1 MRIFKG
7 KGEASPV
14 VSVIIPTYNRAAY
27 LQPTLFCLLR
37 QKNTIGVKY
46 EIVVIDSGNDETGL
60 LTASFQKAYPGIVK
74 YKKITTQKNRSLL
87 RNAGAK
93 LAAGKTLVFV
103 DNDMMVPPEF
113 IETHYLAHRDTKNL
127 ILLGKR
133 LALME
138 FTVSQFSYTLLGNS
152 LSMLENMPYYRDVR
166 GELLDDRGVSIE
178 DVECPWRFC
187 WSHNFS
193 IPRELFFAAGGFN
206 VKFGEHWGY
215 EDIELGY
222 RVYRRGGIFKM
233 EKAVRVYH
241 QQHFEQS
248 KTEELAVKHNLN
260 LFLRLHR
267 YYDVELFLAFTQEF
281 DRHIGVVKQIKEDFS
296 SKTPD
301 HTSHDY
307 DMVMGCLTNLNKK
320 RRFGLYMPE
329 YKAGS
334 VKRILIRGAFHRF
347 PKEVRLSLLS
357 EALRVGKTI
366 DIQKP
371 DAPDR
376 EECES
381 VVELCGIL
389 GYAVQ
394 LRDNGTYRRL
404 IKSAKTKNI
413 IFMGTIP
420 DAFSPRDRFLY
431 LLFLYNLHKRGACIV
446 FDDIKSA
453 RHLDNEDFLLTD
465 AMRGILTSSMKNN
478 YGSCKARYSI
488 SESLMHLDYIK
499 PSENSLII
507 HDQQYQF
514 LGGVTQNAIRNAKN
528 EHLHFSALERFGIE
542 YFAGRIAQLIQSS
555 GRCDSSAKNRFVYGA
570 FMEDG
575 YLEDGIDNI
584 LDAFAYA
591 VSRGLEAR
599 LVIKTADNAA
609 IAAKNFP
616 LHNAVSKSNKNYGA
630 LFKTTYDLTRLEQKS
645 RVLGLKNKI
654 EIIRKNMTVDE
665 IIALLAS
672 LDGFICAAR
681 GIRAPCETCAAL
693 LIGKKVFVPNHC
705 SLDRHF
711 AGSCRD
717 TLSGISSTPQPFG
730 AAFEV
735 PVFSSNAGFLAYNI
749 ASRELGEKLLSEKPA
764 AASPAPYEEYI
775 RELTAGNERLMRQL
789 LSGIKAES

>member
-1 MRIFKG
+1 MRIFK
-7 KGEASPV
+7 KHEAAPV

-46 EIVVIDSGNDETGL
+46 EIVVIDSGDDETAL

-74 YKKITTQKNRSLL
+74 YKKIATQKNRSLL

-93 LAAGKTLVFV
+93 LASGELLVFV

-113 IETHYLAHRDTKNL
+113 IETHYLAYRDTKNL
-127 ILLGKR
+127 VLLGKR

-138 FTVSQFSYTLLGNS
+138 FTVSQFSYTLLGNNF
-152 LSMLENMPYYRDVR
+152 SMLENMPYYRDVR
-166 GELLDDRGVSIE
+166 DETLDDRGLSIE

-193 IPRELFFAAGGFN
+193 LPRKLFFAAGGFN
-206 VKFGEHWGY
+206 VRFGEHWGY

-222 RVYRRGGIFKM
+222 RVYRCGGIFRM
-233 EKAVRVYH
+233 EKSARVYH

-248 KTEELAVKHNLN
+248 KTEELTVKHNLN

-281 DRHIGVVKQIKEDFS
+281 DRHIHVVKQIKEDYS
-296 SKTPD
+296 TETPD
-301 HTSHDY
+301 GASHGY
-307 DMVMGCLTNLNKK
+307 DMVMGCLTHLNKK

-334 VKRILIRGAFHRF
+334 VKRILIRGAFYRF

-366 DIQKP
+366 DIQKS

-376 EECES
+376 EKRES
-381 VVELCGIL
+381 VVELCGVL

-394 LRDNGTYRRL
+394 LLDNGTYHRL
-404 IKSAKTKNI
+404 VKSAETKNI
-413 IFMGTIP
+413 IFIGTIP
-420 DAFSPRDRFLY
+420 DAFSPRERFLY
-431 LLFLYNLHKRGACIV
+431 LLFLYNLHKRGACVV
-446 FDDIKSA
+446 FDDIKNT
-453 RHLDNEDFLLTD
+453 RHLDNEDFLLPD
-465 AMRGILTSSMKNN
+465 AMRALLGPLMKNN
-478 YGSCKARYSI
+478 YGSCKARYFI
-488 SESLMHLDYIK
+488 SETLIHLEYIK
-499 PSENSLII
+499 PSKERSVII

-514 LGGVTQNAIRNAKN
+514 LGGVTQNAIGNAKN
-528 EHLHFSALERFGIE
+528 EHLHFSALERFGIA
-542 YFAGRIAQLIQSS
+542 YFAGRIAQMIQSP
-555 GRCDSSAKNRFVYGA
+555 GLRDSSAKDTCVYGA

-575 YLEDGIDNI
+575 YLEDGIDSI
-584 LDAFAYA
+584 LDAFACA

-599 LVIKTADNAA
+599 LVIKTADNAS

-630 LFKTTYDLTRLEQKS
+630 LFKNTYDLTRLEQKS
-645 RVLGLKNKI
+645 KSLGLENKI

-665 IIALLAS
+665 IITLIAS

-681 GIRAPCETCAAL
+681 GIRLPCETYAAL
-693 LIGKKVFVPNHC
+693 LLGKKVFVPNHC

-711 AGSCRD
+711 ANSCRD
-717 TLSGISSTPQPFG
+717 TLVGISSTPQPFG
-730 AAFEV
+730 AMFEV
-735 PVFSSNAGFLAYNI
+735 PVFSSNAGFL
-749 ASRELGEKLLSEKPA
+749 
-764 AASPAPYEEYI
+764 
-775 RELTAGNERLMRQL
+775 
-789 LSGIKAES
+789 